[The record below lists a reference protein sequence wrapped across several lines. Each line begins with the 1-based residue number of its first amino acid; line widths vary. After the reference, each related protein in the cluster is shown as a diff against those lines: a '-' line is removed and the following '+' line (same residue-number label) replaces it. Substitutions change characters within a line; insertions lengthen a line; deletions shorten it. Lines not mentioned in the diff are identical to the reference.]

1 MRIVLPGALPD
12 PREAREL
19 APYLQK
25 SAPTLHGWFS
35 ASHAQILPA
44 DPDTAGCTA
53 YEQWLLADRG
63 FRPNHEQSLAAGLGP
78 LLARGPV
85 QAQQATWLVE
95 LVHVAPSRDGA
106 ALLPAR
112 DLDITAEQSVA
123 LFESVQ
129 ELFAG
134 SGFTLYPS
142 DDQHWRIDLPAE
154 FSPTCA
160 SPDMVSTTSV
170 NDWWPQDM
178 AARPWRRLVNE
189 VQMHWFEH
197 PINRSRE
204 EQGLPPINSLWLF
217 GGARADQ
224 FSDLSSRPD
233 DVLENG
239 LSAPALRQDWN
250 GWLAALA
257 ELEQRVFKPL
267 EPGRAPE
274 LVLTGRSRI
283 VQLRPSALKHY
294 TQWLPASR
302 LSWRRWWSPQD

>member
-1 MRIVLPGALPD
+1 
-12 PREAREL
+12 L
-19 APYLQK
+19 AAYLQK
-25 SAPTLHGWFS
+25 SAPTLHGWLS
-35 ASHAQILPA
+35 VSHAQILPA
-44 DPDTAGCTA
+44 DPDTGGCTA

-63 FRPNHEQSLAAGLGP
+63 FRPANGQNLAAGLGP
-78 LLARGPV
+78 LLFQGPV
-85 QAQQATWLVE
+85 QAGKPTWLVE

-123 LFESVQ
+123 FFESVQ
-129 ELFAG
+129 DLFAE
-134 SGFTLYPS
+134 SGFILHPS
-142 DDQHWRIDLPAE
+142 DAQHWRIELPAE
-154 FSPTCA
+154 FSPSCA

-189 VQMHWFEH
+189 VQMLWFEH
-197 PINRSRE
+197 PLNQSRAQ
-204 EQGLPPINSLWLF
+204 QGLPPINSLWLF

-224 FSDLSSRPD
+224 FSDLSPRPD
-233 DVLENG
+233 DVLEDG
-239 LSAPALRQDWN
+239 LSAAALRQDWN
-250 GWLAALA
+250 GWLAALG

-267 EPGRAPE
+267 AQGPAPD

-283 VQLRPSALKHY
+283 VQAQPSAFKRY

-302 LSWRRWWSPQD
+302 LSWRRWWSPQN